1 VLVGQA
7 SYLEKKLFSLMRD
20 LIKSEGY
27 DDLTL
32 TDDIEFGFNLVGD
45 SPPSS
50 VLPP

>member
-1 VLVGQA
+1 MSVGQA

-27 DDLTL
+27 DLTL